1 MDLKGSEEGSA
12 AVQRQSVD
20 SKGAEKWPVEGPV
33 RENGDEIH
41 VHIEEHTINQKVKF
55 EPTHEKTN
63 NVISEEL
70 QTTRPKDNSPQD
82 NSPHIKLAPRQLAPL
97 SEDNSPHFRRQLA
110 PL

>member
-1 MDLKGSEEGSA
+1 MASKLHESLKVPIRGGVKPPPELVLGTPMDLKGSEEGSA

-20 SKGAEKWPVEGPV
+20 SKGAEKGPVEGPV

-63 NVISEEL
+63 NVISE
-70 QTTRPKDNSPQD
+70 QV
-82 NSPHIKLAPRQLAPL
+82 
-97 SEDNSPHFRRQLA
+97 
-110 PL
+110 